1 MGLLH
6 YTIGKTRKNRFRLIA
21 TLLSMIMFI
30 EQPLWALSNAK
41 YLEIKKN
48 VESLE
53 LIKHD
58 MSVGEFL
65 KKDGRFLPYVIKKP
79 MEWVSVLH
87 PEVSLS
93 KITVTKIPA
102 ARKTSTLK
110 GAKEEFDIQLQMNF
124 LGTPVVMTFVEE
136 GDVVAK
142 INGQQI
148 TRSDVDQVFP
158 YMKKI
163 AKALE
168 FNQADTY
175 LKAVPTEEGLKN
187 IESIKSS
194 SSESTRKATGSRSP
208 ASSSTKIAVKSQPQ
222 KSKTGPL
229 VPYDVFVKMNKSQQ
243 IKYIKNVRL
252 LLESMEEVGLARA
265 KVINQESKSHT
276 KSKKTSAIDNE
287 NTLTPWQSSPFF
299 QIWIAGL
306 NEAIAAG
313 KETDYSN
320 ESCLV
325 AGRLSAYGKGN
336 DGRWSC
342 GANDERIKS
351 SACDGSGG
359 IVCDTTF
366 FASANSDLKVC
377 VGPDRGGTSSATAQ
391 CAKQAPADATL
402 AGLLKGIKGGVGQKT
417 KDDFDTVQTQI
428 SSHYSLLIAVCN
440 GGNVID
446 KSIFKQHPGL
456 KDDQQKAC
464 KNFRERYEAL
474 KKDCESFAQT
484 KVGKDTGLTCTDAPE
499 KPPVVVPPPAES
511 EENCNSAFQAFI
523 QTSKTGA
530 LPLDG
535 NGKCAQGTTAGPKQ
549 WKLDSIP
556 NCQRNYC
563 DNANASEDPNVSA
576 CVADMN
582 KRGAKTAAQKEQLNC
597 GDSKK
602 IAFAPG
608 SPCGNVDYHLC
619 LCKPG
624 VYKTSCSGNDSNDSN
639 NGGNSGEKEEG
650 WFSRFFSGIGDWFSN
665 NWKDILKWTVI
676 AGVGFAALKG
686 MNSAYKRSLD
696 QRYKN
701 NSQDTPKTTDS
712 SQDNSHLPPPVK

>member
-58 MSVGEFL
+58 MSVSEYL

-102 ARKTSTLK
+102 ARKSSTLK

-136 GDVVAK
+136 GDVIAK

-163 AKALE
+163 AKALD
-168 FNQADTY
+168 FNQGDTY

-187 IESIKSS
+187 IESVKSS

-243 IKYIKNVRL
+243 IKYIKNVRR

-265 KVINQESKSHT
+265 KVINEESNSQAKT
-276 KSKKTSAIDNE
+276 KKTSATEKE
-287 NTLTPWQSSPFF
+287 NKLTPWQSSPFF

-313 KETDYSN
+313 RAAVDYSN

-325 AGRLSAYGKGN
+325 AGHLSTYGKGN

-342 GANDERIKS
+342 GANDESIKDDN
-351 SACDGSGG
+351 CKGSGG

-366 FASANSDLKVC
+366 FASANSDNKIC
-377 VGPDRGGTSSATAQ
+377 VGPDRGGKSSATEL
-391 CAKQAPADATL
+391 CGKGVSADDTL
-402 AGLLKGIKGGVGQKT
+402 VGLLNGKKT
-417 KDDFDTVQTQI
+417 KADFDSVQTQI
-428 SSHYSLLIAVCN
+428 MSHHNTLSAVCN
-440 GGNVID
+440 DGKVLQKD
-446 KSIFKQHPGL
+446 IFIQHPSL
-456 KDDQQKAC
+456 KADQQKAC
-464 KNFRERYEAL
+464 NSFQERYMAL
-474 KKDCESFAQT
+474 KKDCETFAAT
-484 KVGKDTGLTCTDAPE
+484 KAGQDSGLTCTDAP
-499 KPPVVVPPPAES
+499 PVVPPPAQS
-511 EENCNSAFQAFI
+511 CDSAFQAFI

-535 NGKCAQGTTAGPKQ
+535 NGTCAQGTTAGPKQ

-563 DNANASEDPNVSA
+563 DNANASEDPTVSA

-582 KRGAKTAAQKEQLNC
+582 RRGAKTDAEKDQLNC
-597 GDSKK
+597 K
-602 IAFAPG
+602 PG
-608 SPCGNVDYHLC
+608 QAATFQGSRCGNVDYNLC
-619 LCKPG
+619 LCGPG
-624 VYKTSCSGNDSNDSN
+624 VYKTSCSGNDGNDN
-639 NGGNSGEKEEG
+639 QKPEKDEG

-696 QRYKN
+696 QKYKN
-701 NSQDTPKTTDS
+701 NSQDTPNTTDS

>member
-58 MSVGEFL
+58 MSVSEFL

-110 GAKEEFDIQLQMNF
+110 GSKEDKEEFDIQLQMNF

-187 IESIKSS
+187 IESAKA
-194 SSESTRKATGSRSP
+194 STNSRTP
-208 ASSSTKIAVKSQPQ
+208 ASILEAK

-229 VPYDVFVKMNKSQQ
+229 VPYAVFVKMNKSQQ
-243 IKYIKNVRL
+243 IKYIKNVRR

-265 KVINQESKSHT
+265 KVINEESKSQA
-276 KSKKTSAIDNE
+276 KAKKTSATDKE
-287 NTLTPWQSSPFF
+287 NKLTPWQSSPFF

-313 KETDYSN
+313 KATVDYSK

-325 AGRLSAYGKGN
+325 AGHLSTYGKGS

-342 GANDERIKS
+342 GANDDKIKDDN
-351 SACDGSGG
+351 CKGSGG

-366 FASANSDLKVC
+366 FASVNSDKKIC
-377 VGPDRGGTSSATAQ
+377 VGPDRGGKSSATES
-391 CAKQAPADATL
+391 CGKRVTADDTL
-402 AGLLKGIKGGVGQKT
+402 VGLLNGKT
-417 KDDFDTVQTQI
+417 TKADFDSVQVQI
-428 SSHYSLLIAVCN
+428 VSHHNALSAVCN
-440 GGNVID
+440 AGNVID
-446 KSIFKQHPGL
+446 KPIFKQHPGL
-456 KDDQQKAC
+456 QVDQQKAC
-464 KNFRERYEAL
+464 TSFRERYMAL
-474 KKDCESFAQT
+474 TKDCVTFAAT
-484 KVGKDTGLTCTDAPE
+484 DAGKKIGLTCKDAAPE
-499 KPPVVVPPPAES
+499 PQPPQPPPPAQS
-511 EENCNSAFQAFI
+511 CDSAFQAFI

-535 NGKCAQGTTAGPKQ
+535 NGKCAQGTSAGPKQ

-563 DNANASEDPNVSA
+563 DNANASEDPTVSA

-582 KRGAKTAAQKEQLNC
+582 RRGAKTAAEKDQLNC
-597 GDSKK
+597 K
-602 IAFAPG
+602 PG
-608 SPCGNVDYHLC
+608 QAATFQGSRCGNVDYYLC
-619 LCKPG
+619 LCGPG
-624 VYKTSCSGNDSNDSN
+624 VFKTSCSGNDGNDN
-639 NGGNSGEKEEG
+639 QKPEKEEG

-665 NWKDILKWTVI
+665 NWKDILKWTAI
-676 AGVGFAALKG
+676 AGIGFAALKG